1 MNDPIAV
8 NQVPT
13 FYFIGVS
20 TGQSSSQRV
29 FPRWMAAL
37 GRPEVQLK
45 GVDCKIHDDPARYR
59 QIVAEIKGDPLALG
73 GLITTHK
80 IDLLDAAR
88 DLIDHLGPYAQ
99 ICDEVSCLS
108 KRNGE
113 LWGHAVDPI
122 ADGRALDAITGPGYF
137 GRTGGDFLCLGA
149 GGAAAALALHLIG
162 KLDSAD
168 RPRTFTFVDI
178 DEVRLARVQSMID
191 QLAPRITFRYLLH
204 PLAAQNDQ
212 LLDRMPPGSVVVN
225 ATGMGK
231 DRPGSPITDAALS
244 PSNAVAWEL
253 NYRGD
258 LPFLQQ
264 AQKQQAS
271 ANLTVADGWVAFLHG
286 WTGVISQVLDLPIDR
301 ATFDRL
307 ANIAG
312 E

>member
-178 DEVRLARVQSMID
+178 DEVRLAVSSR
-191 QLAPRITFRYLLH
+191 
-204 PLAAQNDQ
+204 
-212 LLDRMPPGSVVVN
+212 
-225 ATGMGK
+225 
-231 DRPGSPITDAALS
+231 
-244 PSNAVAWEL
+244 
-253 NYRGD
+253 
-258 LPFLQQ
+258 
-264 AQKQQAS
+264 
-271 ANLTVADGWVAFLHG
+271 
-286 WTGVISQVLDLPIDR
+286 
-301 ATFDRL
+301 
-307 ANIAG
+307 
-312 E
+312 